1 MNDYPYSDGTEK
13 AYPPT
18 GDYQGQTYDGPYQPS
33 QPFTGYPNSSYQPD
47 YYAPPQPQMPQ
58 QQAYYPPP
66 QGMYMPQPG
75 YPGYVPVPAQT
86 NGAGIAGMVLGI
98 LGLMMFWFWP
108 LGVPISIVG
117 LVLASIGMR
126 RIEGKGFAVAGL
138 VLTIIALVL
147 SGCVAIASIAT
158 MHSYY

>member
-33 QPFTGYPNSSYQPD
+33 QPFTGYPNSTYQSG
-47 YYAPPQPQMPQ
+47 YYPPQQPQMPQ
-58 QQAYYPPP
+58 QQAYYPP
-66 QGMYMPQPG
+66 QAG
-75 YPGYVPVPAQT
+75 YPGYVPVPTQT
-86 NGAGIAGMVLGI
+86 NGAGIASMVLGI
-98 LGLMMFWFWP
+98 LGMMTFWFWP

-117 LVLASIGMR
+117 LVLASVGMR

-147 SGCVAIASIAT
+147 SGCIAIGSLAVF
-158 MHSYY
+158 MHPYY